1 MLGSPGGAVEKN
13 LPASAGDSRDTGS
26 VLYLGRFPGGGNG
39 NPLQYSCVKNSI
51 DREAWRA
58 TVHGVT
64 KSWTRLNTHTH
75 IQIYPILFIHSSAD
89 GHLGCL
95 YILAIVNSAAVNTC
109 VWALVWTPVF
119 NSFGYTPRNGIAG
132 SYDNSMF
139 NLLKDCHTV
148 SIAAAPFHV
157 PPSSVR
163 GLWFLHILPLCLLT
177 IANLVSMKTDLKVV

>member
-13 LPASAGDSRDTGS
+13 LPASVGDSRDTGS

-109 VWALVWTPVF
+109 V
-119 NSFGYTPRNGIAG
+119 
-132 SYDNSMF
+132 
-139 NLLKDCHTV
+139 
-148 SIAAAPFHV
+148 
-157 PPSSVR
+157 
-163 GLWFLHILPLCLLT
+163 
-177 IANLVSMKTDLKVV
+177 